1 MKFALTGFGLY
12 AGVRVLD
19 FKQTLDFT
27 KVDGIEIDRQVLD
40 ISETLV
46 DGLVGAR
53 YYTMFADNWSFAIS
67 GDVSAGGTEFTW
79 GGFAV
84 LGYHFGSREQFGVS
98 AGYRYLLLRFKA
110 RDRNFD
116 VAVEPSIAVRAES
129 SPSRTRSDIGTKTAF
144 GKQQR
149 PR

>member
-1 MKFALTGFGLY
+1 MEWNFH

-19 FKQTLDFT
+19 FKQTLDLT
-27 KVDGIEIDRQVLD
+27 KVAGIEIDRRVLD

-53 YYTMFADNWSFAIS
+53 YYTMFADHWSFAIS
-67 GDVSAGGTEFTW
+67 GDVSGGGTEFTW

-98 AGYRYLLLRFKA
+98 AGYRYLSLRFKA
-110 RDRNFD
+110 RDRSFD
-116 VAVEPSIAVRAES
+116 VAVEPSMALSGPIVALS
-129 SPSRTRSDIGTKTAF
+129 YTF
-144 GKQQR
+144 
-149 PR
+149 